1 MVKNSS
7 TKKIL
12 SNLYLIII
20 FLFLYLPIIV
30 LIVYSFNKSKYG
42 GLWAGFTLQWYEQL
56 FEDKSIISSLYNTF
70 LVAIMA
76 SIVSTVIGTLA
87 SIGIH
92 SMRPKNKNI
101 MLNMS
106 YISMINPDIVIG
118 VSLLSLFSL
127 FHFLKL
133 GYLTLILAHI
143 TLCVPYVVFA
153 VLPKLQ
159 QLNPNLAEAAQ
170 DLGATP
176 IQTFFK
182 IILPE
187 IKPGIIS
194 GIIMSF
200 TLSLDDFIVSFF
212 TTGSGISTLS
222 IKVYSMTKRGVSPKI
237 NALTSLMLLV
247 IVTLMV
253 VIQIRSN
260 KSEEK
265 L

>member
-1 MVKNSS
+1 M
-7 TKKIL
+7 
-12 SNLYLIII
+12 
-20 FLFLYLPIIV
+20 
-30 LIVYSFNKSKYG
+30 
-42 GLWAGFTLQWYEQL
+42 
-56 FEDKSIISSLYNTF
+56 
-70 LVAIMA
+70 
-76 SIVSTVIGTLA
+76 
-87 SIGIH
+87 
-92 SMRPKNKNI
+92 
-101 MLNMS
+101 
-106 YISMINPDIVIG
+106 
-118 VSLLSLFSL
+118 
-127 FHFLKL
+127 
-133 GYLTLILAHI
+133 
-143 TLCVPYVVFA
+143 
-153 VLPKLQ
+153 
-159 QLNPNLAEAAQ
+159 AEAAQ